1 MKSSDAPRLVLAKSF
16 FGKGN
21 CFKYLHYDN
30 NAIFFHF
37 GSEGKDKQ
45 WSWKKVKMN
54 DAELGQVLLVLEGRK
69 SEANFFHSFGEGSDK
84 QTTQIWVSRKP
95 DERTGGEVVFV
106 KVKELSKSLTEGEQ
120 RVFQALISHS
130 LIRASMSL

>member
-1 MKSSDAPRLVLAKSF
+1 MKSTSPPRLVLAKSF

-37 GSEGKDKQ
+37 GTEQADKK
-45 WSWKKVKMN
+45 WLWKKVKMS

-69 SEANFFHSFGEGSDK
+69 SEASFFHSFGEGDAK
-84 QTTQIWVSRKP
+84 QTTQIWISRKP
-95 DERTGGEVVFV
+95 DDRNGGEVVFV
-106 KVKELSKSLTEGEQ
+106 RVKELSKSLTEGEQ
-120 RVFQALISHS
+120 RVFQALITHS
-130 LIRASMSL
+130 LVRASMSL